1 MPTGMSSAIGKH
13 LIDHPE
19 CAKHYD
25 DSRFTILAYAHSEF
39 QLSVLE
45 AIFIESRDPALCR
58 QKKFVLPLK
67 IVRVA

>member
-1 MPTGMSSAIGKH
+1 MSSAIGQH

-25 DSRFTILAYAHSEF
+25 DNKFSILAYAANNF

-45 AIFIESRDPALCR
+45 AIFIESRDPVLCR

-67 IVRVA
+67 IFRAP